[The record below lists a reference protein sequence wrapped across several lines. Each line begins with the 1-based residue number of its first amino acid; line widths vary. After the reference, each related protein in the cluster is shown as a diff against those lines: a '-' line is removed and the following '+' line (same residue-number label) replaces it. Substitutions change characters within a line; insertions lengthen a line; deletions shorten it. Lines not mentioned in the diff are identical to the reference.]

1 MLGHSVHW
9 VIKNTTHLF
18 RTPPPLKNSI
28 LSFKKVTK
36 FLVEISQFELIMTWK
51 NIFAYQLFLSL
62 NIADF
67 SLLFYVK
74 IASSKRSPPLSTQP
88 PLKINILSKPLFMKS
103 W

>member
-62 NIADF
+62 NISDF

-74 IASSKRSPPLSTQP
+74 IASLPRKGHPSFHPTPSK
-88 PLKINILSKPLFMKS
+88 N
-103 W
+103 